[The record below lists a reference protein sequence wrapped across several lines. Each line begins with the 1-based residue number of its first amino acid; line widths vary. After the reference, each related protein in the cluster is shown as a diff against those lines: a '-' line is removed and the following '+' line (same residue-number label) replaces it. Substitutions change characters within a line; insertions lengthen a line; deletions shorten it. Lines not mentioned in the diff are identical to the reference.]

1 MKHLSADSEKTLQ
14 CFLLRCRIGECLEA
28 LMESLPTFSDR
39 DLQVVHRKTEKGVWK
54 DELWTKR
61 DFEPQEL
68 MLAPVSSQLKETNLM
83 AAAHAVVALPKQGKG
98 SHPDST
104 SLALDG
110 RGRTSMAQKGSIDPE
125 EHLGSF
131 FWVVGRTSQ
140 QKEANMVMENV
151 CFESTC
157 KVSLPGPKRRK
168 TSPVQ
173 RDSHEMPVLPV
184 LMNKKALPKH
194 TKLLVFLPEKKK
206 DASPKSKESQ

>member
-1 MKHLSADSEKTLQ
+1 MKNLSADSEKTLKS
-14 CFLLRCRIGECLEA
+14 FLLRSRVGGGLEA
-28 LMESLPTFSDR
+28 LMESLPTFSGK
-39 DLQVVHRKTEKGVWK
+39 DLQVVHRKTERGLWK

-83 AAAHAVVALPKQGKG
+83 ATAHAVVALPKQGKG
-98 SHPDST
+98 SHPDNT

-140 QKEANMVMENV
+140 QKEANMVMENAS
-151 CFESTC
+151 FQSTC
-157 KVSLPGPKRRK
+157 KVTLPGSKRRK
-168 TSPVQ
+168 ISFVE
-173 RDSHEMPVLPV
+173 RDSHEMPVLPIMV
-184 LMNKKALPKH
+184 NKKAIEKH

-206 DASPKSKESQ
+206 DESKTKEGT